1 MSMLKR
7 GSKGEDVRRVQQ
19 RLEKAG
25 FSPGKIDGD
34 FGRATELA
42 VINFQQSE
50 GLLAD
55 GIVGPKT
62 LKALFK
68 NKIPPGIRVKAE
80 DITSK
85 VTATLV
91 SKLFHSS
98 ARVRKNIKKYLPS
111 VLKALKEQKLTDKNM
126 VLMALA
132 TIRAETGG
140 FEPISEFKSKYNT
153 SPGGHPFDLYDNRKD
168 LGNRGKPDGENF
180 KGRGF
185 IQLTG
190 RDNYTRY
197 SKKLG
202 LGNELVRNPE
212 KANNPLIAARLL
224 VLFLK
229 DKELRIKDAL
239 LRKSYKEARRL
250 VNGGSH
256 GLKVF
261 RDTFIKG
268 ERLLS

>member
-1 MSMLKR
+1 MEMIKR
-7 GSKGEDVRRVQQ
+7 GSKGKDVRKVQE
-19 RLEKAG
+19 RLKKIG
-25 FSPGKIDGD
+25 FSPGPVDGD
-34 FGRATELA
+34 FGRATEQA
-42 VINFQQSE
+42 VINFQKSE
-50 GLLAD
+50 GLLTD

-62 LKALFK
+62 LNSLFK
-68 NKIPPGIRVKAE
+68 KRIPMGLKVFAE

-85 VTATLV
+85 VTVSLV
-91 SKLFHSS
+91 AKLFGRSQ
-98 ARVRKNIKKYLPS
+98 RVRKNIQRYLPS
-111 VLKALKEQKLTDKNM
+111 VLKALKEQKLTDKRM

-140 FEPISEFKSKYNT
+140 FEPISELRSKFNS
-153 SPGGHPFDLYDNRKD
+153 SPDGHPFDLYDNRKD
-168 LGNRGKPDGENF
+168 LGNRGKPDGERF

-197 SKKLG
+197 SKRLG
-202 LGNELVRNPE
+202 MKNELVRNPS
-212 KANNPLIAARLL
+212 KANNPRTAARLL
-224 VLFLK
+224 ALFLK
-229 DKELRIKDAL
+229 DKELEIKDAL
-239 LRKSYKEARRL
+239 LKRSYKEARKL

-261 RDTFIKG
+261 RETYIKG